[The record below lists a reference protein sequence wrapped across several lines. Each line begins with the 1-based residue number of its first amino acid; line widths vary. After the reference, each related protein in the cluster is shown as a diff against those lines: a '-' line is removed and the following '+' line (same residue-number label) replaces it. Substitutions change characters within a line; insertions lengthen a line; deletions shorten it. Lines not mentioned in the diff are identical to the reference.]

1 MRLLLVG
8 SGHSHLFV
16 LEALA
21 RRPVAGLDLTLVA
34 PSPLATYSGMV
45 PGVLN
50 RQYPLRAAQ
59 IDVRR
64 LAARAGGRWIAGG
77 AAALDAGL
85 RTVTLGDG
93 SRHGYDLVS
102 FDIGS
107 RVAPIAADAAAPL
120 IAIKPMDAA
129 LAALETAIASRPA
142 AHAVVIGGGAA
153 GCELG
158 LALAARL
165 RGGGGRATVC
175 DRAPRPLAALGPR
188 ATAGIEA
195 AFATAGVRWLG
206 GQAVR
211 RVSPTAVQLA
221 DGRALAADL
230 VVAAA
235 GAAGDGLFAA
245 AGLAVDDRCFLRVD
259 ETLRC
264 PARPEIFAAGD
275 CATPPAPT
283 PKSGVYAVR
292 QGPILAAN
300 LRAALL
306 GGALRPFRPQRRAL
320 ALLNTADGGAL
331 LCYAGFAAGGRWA
344 WRLKDG
350 IDRRFVARFDDRAR
364 RSRE

>member
-21 RRPVAGLDLTLVA
+21 RQRVVGLDLTLVA

-64 LAARAGGRWIAGG
+64 LAARAGGRFVAGR
-77 AAALDAGL
+77 AAALDADARAVAL
-85 RTVTLGDG
+85 ADG
-93 SRHGYDLVS
+93 VRHDYDVVS

-107 RVAPIAADAAAPL
+107 QVAPIAADAGAPL
-120 IAIKPMDAA
+120 VAIKPMDAA
-129 LAALETAIASRPA
+129 LAALEAALAARPS

-153 GCELG
+153 GCELA

-165 RGGGGRATVC
+165 RPGGGRVTVC
-175 DRAPRPLAALGPR
+175 DPAPRPLPGLGARAA
-188 ATAGIEA
+188 AAIQA
-195 AFATAGVRWLG
+195 AFAAAGIRWVG
-206 GQAVR
+206 GQAAT
-211 RVSPTAVQLA
+211 RVSPTAAHLA
-221 DGRALAADL
+221 DGSALEADL

-235 GAAGDGLFAA
+235 GAVGDGLFAA
-245 AGLAVDDRCFLRVD
+245 AGLAVDERRFLRVD
-259 ETLRC
+259 ATLRC
-264 PARPEIFAAGD
+264 PARPEVFAAGD
-275 CATPPAPT
+275 CATPPTPT

-292 QGPILAAN
+292 QGPLLAAN
-300 LRAALL
+300 LRAALA
-306 GGALRPFRPQRRAL
+306 GGTPRPFRPQRHAL
-320 ALLNTADGGAL
+320 ALLNTADGRAL
-331 LCYAGFAAGGRWA
+331 LSYAGLAARGRWA
-344 WRLKDG
+344 WRLKDW

-364 RSRE
+364 LPLG